1 MPTEAARRVRI
12 AAAYLT
18 ALRAAVEI
26 SGGEA
31 ALASA
36 WGVAPE
42 LLGSWLDGEVV
53 LPVKLYL
60 AALEMIRA
68 KGEKWKTAGSH

>member
-1 MPTEAARRVRI
+1 MPTEAARRIRI
-12 AAAYLT
+12 DAAYLRT
-18 ALRAAVEI
+18 LREAAEI

-42 LLGSWLDGEVV
+42 LLGSWLAGELV
-53 LPVKLYL
+53 LPVRLYI
-60 AALEMIRA
+60 AALDMIRA
-68 KGEKWKTAGSH
+68 RGQKWKTAGSH

>member
-1 MPTEAARRVRI
+1 MPTEAVGRGRI
-12 AAAYLT
+12 DAAYLRT
-18 ALRAAVEI
+18 LREAVEI

-36 WGVAPE
+36 WGVAAQLVGNWLAGE
-42 LLGSWLDGEVV
+42 LV
-53 LPVKLYL
+53 LPVKFYI
-60 AALEMIRA
+60 AALEMIHA

>member
-12 AAAYLT
+12 DAAYLR
-18 ALRAAVEI
+18 ALREATEI

-42 LLGSWLDGEVV
+42 LLGSWLAGEFV
-53 LPVKLYL
+53 LPVKWYI
-60 AALEMIRA
+60 AALEMIGA
-68 KGEKWKTAGSH
+68 KREQWKTAGSH

>member
-12 AAAYLT
+12 DAAYLRT
-18 ALRAAVEI
+18 LREAAEI

-31 ALASA
+31 ALAGA

-42 LLGSWLDGEVV
+42 LLGSWLAGELV
-53 LPVKLYL
+53 LPVKFYL
-60 AALEMIRA
+60 AALEMICA
-68 KGEKWKTAGSH
+68 KREKWKTAGSH

>member
-12 AAAYLT
+12 DAAYLR
-18 ALRAAVEI
+18 ALREAAEI

-36 WGVAPE
+36 WDVTPE
-42 LLGSWLDGEVV
+42 QLGSWLAGEFV
-53 LPVKLYL
+53 LPVRLYI

-68 KGEKWKTAGSH
+68 KGQKWKTAGSH

>member
-1 MPTEAARRVRI
+1 MPTEVARRARI
-12 AAAYLT
+12 DAAYLRT
-18 ALRAAVEI
+18 LREAAEI

-42 LLGSWLDGEVV
+42 LLGSWVAGEFV
-53 LPVKLYL
+53 LPVKFYI

-68 KGEKWKTAGSH
+68 MGEKWKTAGSH

>member
-42 LLGSWLDGEVV
+42 LLGSWLAGELV
-53 LPVKLYL
+53 LPVKFYI

-68 KGEKWKTAGSH
+68 MGEEWKTAGSH

>member
-1 MPTEAARRVRI
+1 MPTEAAGRVRI
-12 AAAYLT
+12 AAAYLR
-18 ALRAAVEI
+18 ALRKAVEI

-42 LLGSWLDGEVV
+42 LLGSWLAVEHV
-53 LPVKLYL
+53 LPVKFYI
-60 AALEMIRA
+60 AVLEMIHARE
-68 KGEKWKTAGSH
+68 EKWKTAGSR

>member
-1 MPTEAARRVRI
+1 MPTEAAGRVRI
-12 AAAYLT
+12 AAAYLRT
-18 ALRAAVEI
+18 LREAAEI

-42 LLGSWLDGEVV
+42 LLGSWLAGELV
-53 LPVKLYL
+53 LPVRLYI

-68 KGEKWKTAGSH
+68 RGEKWKTAGSH

>member
-36 WGVAPE
+36 WGVAAQLVGDWLAGE
-42 LLGSWLDGEVV
+42 LV
-53 LPVKLYL
+53 LPVKFYI
-60 AALEMIRA
+60 AALEMIHA

>member
-12 AAAYLT
+12 DAAYLRT
-18 ALRAAVEI
+18 LREAAEI

-42 LLGSWLDGEVV
+42 LLGSWLAGELV
-53 LPVKLYL
+53 LPVRLYIT
-60 AALEMIRA
+60 ALDMIRA
-68 KGEKWKTAGSH
+68 RGQKWKTAGSH

>member
-12 AAAYLT
+12 DAAYLRT
-18 ALRAAVEI
+18 LREAAEI

-42 LLGSWLDGEVV
+42 LLGSWLAGELV
-53 LPVKLYL
+53 LPVRLYI
-60 AALEMIRA
+60 AALDMIRA
-68 KGEKWKTAGSH
+68 RGQKWKTAGSH

>member
-1 MPTEAARRVRI
+1 MPTEAARRARI
-12 AAAYLT
+12 DAAYLRT
-18 ALRAAVEI
+18 LREAVEI
-26 SGGEA
+26 SGGER

-42 LLGSWLDGEVV
+42 LLGSWLAGELV
-53 LPVKLYL
+53 LPVKFYI

-68 KGEKWKTAGSH
+68 MGEKWKTAGSH

>member
-68 KGEKWKTAGSH
+68 KGEEWKTAGSH

>member
-53 LPVKLYL
+53 LPVKLFL

-68 KGEKWKTAGSH
+68 K